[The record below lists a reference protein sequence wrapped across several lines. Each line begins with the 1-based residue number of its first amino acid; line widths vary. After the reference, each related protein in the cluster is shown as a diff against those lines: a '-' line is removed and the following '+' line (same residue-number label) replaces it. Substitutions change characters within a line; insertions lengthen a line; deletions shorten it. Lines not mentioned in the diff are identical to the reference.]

1 MKITDVTSYFLMFW
15 PWIWQIT
22 YLKNRIGYKQEHVY
36 TEWMISHW
44 SVAKNNI
51 KLEVRE
57 MLQNVQYDLCLCQI
71 VESVNVIYNYNDKIW
86 KNIETLM

>member
-1 MKITDVTSYFLMFW
+1 
-15 PWIWQIT
+15 
-22 YLKNRIGYKQEHVY
+22 
-36 TEWMISHW
+36 
-44 SVAKNNI
+44 
-51 KLEVRE
+51 